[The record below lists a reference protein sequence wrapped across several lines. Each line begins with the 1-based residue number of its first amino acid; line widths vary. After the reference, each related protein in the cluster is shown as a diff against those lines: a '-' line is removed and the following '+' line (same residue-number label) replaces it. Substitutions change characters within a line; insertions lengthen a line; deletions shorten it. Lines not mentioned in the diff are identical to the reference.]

1 MARAQLA
8 SPRRHL
14 VIPLTSPPLCR
25 VVQCRE
31 GQRGSGAKSTRESRD
46 RESRVAGGETVEFK
60 SNSILFL
67 QPLHLREASRT
78 YQKASFLWWAVNLLS
93 GALRPPVKPQPSTA

>member
-1 MARAQLA
+1 MQGGAEGY
-8 SPRRHL
+8 RRE
-14 VIPLTSPPLCR
+14 IDSGIERQR
-25 VVQCRE
+25 VQSCW
-31 GQRGSGAKSTRESRD
+31 
-46 RESRVAGGETVEFK
+46 GETVEFK